1 MIEIRNVSKV
11 YSSKNEIKV
20 LDDISLTID
29 DGLIY
34 GILGLSGAG
43 KTTLLKI
50 ISGLEKPTSGDVFV
64 DGKNIN
70 DLLGNNLRLFKKSI
84 GVVFQGINL
93 LMMKNVYKNIS
104 FPLEIDKVNKD
115 TIKRR
120 VEELATLV
128 GIESKLKDY
137 PSQLSGGQRQRVAIA
152 RSLACNPK
160 VLLLDEVTSALDPI
174 TTKQVLSLLK
184 ELNEKLKVTII
195 IITHDV
201 NLAREVCDKIAVI
214 EDGKVKEN
222 GKIQD
227 IQNNP
232 ISYFGKELFGGKK

>member
-120 VEELATLV
+120 VEELTTLV

>member
-34 GILGLSGAG
+34 GILGLSGTG

-227 IQNNP
+227 IQNNS